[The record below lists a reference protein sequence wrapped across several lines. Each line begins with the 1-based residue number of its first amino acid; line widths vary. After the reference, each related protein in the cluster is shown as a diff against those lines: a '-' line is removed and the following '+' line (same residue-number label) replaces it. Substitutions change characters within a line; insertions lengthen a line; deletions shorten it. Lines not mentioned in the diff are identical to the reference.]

1 MYDAMLV
8 FLRRDLLR
16 DSWKKLLPPLLAC
29 GVFTGLG
36 IASKWTAAYGALG
49 LAACSSAS
57 CSLHTGTPAAG
68 GRKPFPS

>member
-1 MYDAMLV
+1 MLV

-49 LAACSSAS
+49 LAALFFGKLLFTYWDARRRGEETVP
-57 CSLHTGTPAAG
+57 LLM
-68 GRKPFPS
+68 K